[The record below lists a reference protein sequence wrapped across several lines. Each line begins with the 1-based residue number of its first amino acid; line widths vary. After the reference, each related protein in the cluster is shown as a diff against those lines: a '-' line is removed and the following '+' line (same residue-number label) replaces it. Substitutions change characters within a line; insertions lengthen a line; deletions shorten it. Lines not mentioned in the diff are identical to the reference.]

1 MDISSF
7 ARCAAYAAFG
17 FACGGV
23 MFCRFMPLLLAK
35 KDITKHAWAGKPGGA
50 TEFIISGIP
59 RGVGCVLV
67 DI

>member
-23 MFCRFMPLLLAK
+23 MFCRFMPLLFAK
-35 KDITKHAWAGKPGGA
+35 KDITKLGRESRFCKRIYKLRDTARVAVPV
-50 TEFIISGIP
+50 S
-59 RGVGCVLV
+59 
-67 DI
+67 